1 MKIVFVTYRYWP
13 AVGGVEKYMHRLSQA
28 MIAKG
33 HEVDLVCA
41 AHEGGLPECEAY
53 EGVRIHRFPAHRS
66 PLRCWVSLM
75 QKRSLFKQADVIHI
89 SDTLVLE
96 YFYRMLAWTMPN
108 KPLFL
113 TRHGM
118 SYEYPVPAEQ
128 KARARRTLNL
138 VDGIVHDGLFI
149 EPMLG
154 VKPDCVPDQ
163 GLFPEADDIEDV
175 PEPPPTS
182 ATFVGRLEP
191 DSAIDVYVD
200 AIRVLRDVHQ
210 MPIRLDVYGDGT
222 LRLPLERKATQQN
235 LPITFHGW
243 QAGAQERITDGCF
256 AFIAGRMA
264 IQESMAR
271 KRLVVAAY
279 KDPLKDLYVN
289 GEPFGPWLVSGGDAE
304 AIAKHVAYYANHN
317 DERRNLVDQA
327 YAHARTLSWSK
338 TADAYLQLW
347 SQAPRRQ
354 ERLHHNSFTA
364 KIKFARRVR
373 NEAKRSDTI
382 ST

>member
-33 HEVDLVCA
+33 HQVDLVCA
-41 AHEGGLPECEAY
+41 AHEGGLPAHEEF
-53 EGVRIHRFPAHRS
+53 EGVRVHRFPAHRS

-75 QKRSLFKQADVIHI
+75 QNRSLFRDADVIHI

-118 SYEYPVPAEQ
+118 SYIYPVPEEEQ
-128 KARARRTLNL
+128 ARAKRTLNL
-138 VDGIVHDGLFI
+138 VDGIIHDGMFI

-154 VKPDCVPDQ
+154 VTPDSVPNQ
-163 GLFPEADDIEDV
+163 GIYPEAKDLPNI
-175 PEPPPTS
+175 PEPSPDS

-191 DSAIDVYVD
+191 DSAIEIYVD
-200 AIRVLRDVHQ
+200 AIRVLRDKHQ
-210 MPIRLDVYGDGT
+210 LDISLDVYGDGT
-222 LRLPLERKATQQN
+222 LREPLQERSRGQN

-243 QAGAQERITDGCF
+243 QPDAQERITDGCF

-271 KRLVVAAY
+271 RRLVVAAY
-279 KDPLKDLYVN
+279 PDELKNLYVN
-289 GEPFGPWLVSGGDAE
+289 GEPFSPYLVSGGDAE
-304 AIAKHVAYYANHN
+304 TIAAHVAHYARNH
-317 DERRNLVDQA
+317 DARCKLIEGGYQ
-327 YAHARTLSWSK
+327 HASTLSWSK
-338 TADAYLQLW
+338 TADEYLKLW
-347 SQAPRRQ
+347 EQAPRRKN
-354 ERLHHNSFTA
+354 RLQHATFKS
-364 KIKFARRVR
+364 KIKLARAVSR
-373 NEAKRSDTI
+373 EACAKPAVV
-382 ST
+382 